1 MTWVHSC
8 NTVSQVASGTGLGGV
23 ICGDRAYKTHQLRVG
38 MAMLGDVG
46 CTVVINT
53 ANCAFCSS
61 AMRQASL
68 WILKICFEVMV

>member
-1 MTWVHSC
+1 MTWVHSH
-8 NTVSQVASGTGLGGV
+8 NTVSQVASGMGLGGV
-23 ICGDRAYKTHQLRVG
+23 VYRDRAYKTRQLRVG
-38 MAMLGDVG
+38 MAMSEDVG
-46 CTVVINT
+46 RTVVIDT